1 MKLVCQIDRND
12 NVLIKSNFNKDSNNI
27 LNSIKNISSAELK
40 NKTNINNISALNTI
54 NSMNNINP
62 SFCNIIHLLIFNY
75 LHPLY
80 CCHTNKKTMFS
91 LLVSSFTE
99 KLNIDEF
106 IKNHTI
112 NKKIAKILFTDE
124 QIELILKEFNEEKL
138 LFDNDIINILKTEKK
153 NSINS

>member
-1 MKLVCQIDRND
+1 
-12 NVLIKSNFNKDSNNI
+12 
-27 LNSIKNISSAELK
+27 
-40 NKTNINNISALNTI
+40 
-54 NSMNNINP
+54 
-62 SFCNIIHLLIFNY
+62 
-75 LHPLY
+75 
-80 CCHTNKKTMFS
+80 MFS